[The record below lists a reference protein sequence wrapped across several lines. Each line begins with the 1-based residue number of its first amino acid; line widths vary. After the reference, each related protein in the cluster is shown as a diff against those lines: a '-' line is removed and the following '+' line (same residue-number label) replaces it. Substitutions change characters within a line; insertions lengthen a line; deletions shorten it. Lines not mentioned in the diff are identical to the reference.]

1 MNALSSAL
9 LTVALVLYI
18 FMTVAVLA
26 DPAWIAGLVGAV

>member
-9 LTVALVLYI
+9 LTVAIVLYLW
-18 FMTVAVLA
+18 MTAAVLF